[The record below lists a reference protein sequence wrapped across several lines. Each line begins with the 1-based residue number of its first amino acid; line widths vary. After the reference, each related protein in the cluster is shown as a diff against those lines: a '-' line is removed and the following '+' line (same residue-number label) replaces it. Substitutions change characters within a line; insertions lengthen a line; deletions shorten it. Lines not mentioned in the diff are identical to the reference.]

1 MKVAISTALTLTLL
15 SLPAAAAAG
24 QAEGIADIVQAG
36 QRVLIVDDQ
45 GRRLDGR
52 VELVSDETV
61 RVSTRA
67 GSDDV
72 ANHRIVRIEK
82 PDGLK
87 NGALIGLGVGLGF
100 GVVGATLVHGEGAES
115 GQAAAVIVSNVLAYT
130 LLGTGIDAVFNNRRT
145 LYERGRRLQTRV
157 APVVGSGVRGAAVA
171 VTW

>member
-1 MKVAISTALTLTLL
+1 MKFSISTALTLALL
-15 SLPAAAAAG
+15 SVPGAAAAG
-24 QAEGIADIVQAG
+24 QAERVADIVQTG

-45 GRRLDGR
+45 GRRLEGR
-52 VELVSDETV
+52 VELASAETI

-67 GSDDV
+67 GGEDV
-72 ANHRIVRIEK
+72 ANDRIVRIEK

-115 GQAAAVIVSNVLAYT
+115 GRVAAVVVANALAYT
-130 LLGTGIDAVFNNRRT
+130 LLGTGIDAVFNNRLT

-157 APVVGSGVRGAAVA
+157 APVVGSGVRGAAVT

>member
-1 MKVAISTALTLTLL
+1 MKFAVSAALTLTLL
-15 SLPAAAAAG
+15 SVPAAAAAG
-24 QAEGIADIVQAG
+24 QAERIADIVQTG
-36 QRVLIVDDQ
+36 QQVLIVDDR
-45 GRRLDGR
+45 GRRLEGR
-52 VELVSDETV
+52 VELASAEVV

-67 GSDDV
+67 GSEDV
-72 ANHRIVRIEK
+72 ANDRIVRIEK

-115 GQAAAVIVSNVLAYT
+115 GQVAAAIVSNALAWT

-157 APVVGSGVRGAAVA
+157 APVVGSGVRGAMVA